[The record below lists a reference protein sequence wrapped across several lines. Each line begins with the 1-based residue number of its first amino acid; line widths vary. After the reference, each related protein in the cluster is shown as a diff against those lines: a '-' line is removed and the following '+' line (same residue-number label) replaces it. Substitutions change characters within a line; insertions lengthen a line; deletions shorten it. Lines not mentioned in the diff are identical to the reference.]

1 MNDFSIKNLIFQD
14 KEIEIIDINQSKN
27 NDQDK
32 ITITFKSINPNHP
45 EYCEKCGCVN
55 FGSKDYYIRKIK
67 HVNLSNDIECEL
79 LFKQKRFK
87 CLECNK
93 TCNEVSD
100 IVEKSARV
108 STGLKEKIK
117 KECSYGRTIIDVAYT
132 NNVSDTTVN
141 NIYNE
146 NVEIERNPL
155 SEIICIDEF
164 KGPAIEGKLI
174 FIIVNPIDNEVIDIL
189 PSRKQTYLID
199 YFKKIDIKER
209 EKVKYVVTD
218 LCPVYLYIIK
228 SMFPKA
234 KHIADRFHWIRLITN
249 AVQQIRIIA
258 MKFHLKVA
266 IKEVGSEN
274 KNKLKYNDHFIM
286 YKILKEHY
294 RLLNFNTKHGPQEY
308 LRSQGHIY
316 GDNYKYINQ
325 EILEK
330 ILNNDNDLLEAYEY
344 LQELYYIVYNVQ
356 YKEARK
362 ELTRWCEKIK
372 KSANKNIYPLKK
384 VIDTIYEWENQ
395 IVNSFII
402 SDELGG
408 NITNGIVE
416 AKNNVAK
423 TIIKNS
429 YGKND
434 FKKFRKQFLESE
446 RIRKERK

>member
-67 HVNLSNDIECEL
+67 HVNLSNDMECEL
-79 LFKQKRFK
+79 LLKQKRFK

-108 STGLKEKIK
+108 NTVLKEKIK

-132 NNVSDTTVN
+132 NYVSDNTVN

-146 NVEIERNPL
+146 NVEIEQNPL

-164 KGPAIEGKLI
+164 KGSSIEGKLI

-189 PSRKQTYLID
+189 PSKKQTYLID
-199 YFKKIDIKER
+199 YLKKIDIKER

-228 SMFPKA
+228 SMFSKA

-249 AVQQIRIIA
+249 AVQQIRILA
-258 MKFHLKVA
+258 MKFHLQVA
-266 IKEVGSEN
+266 IR
-274 KNKLKYNDHFIM
+274 KLVVRT
-286 YKILKEHY
+286 KI
-294 RLLNFNTKHGPQEY
+294 
-308 LRSQGHIY
+308 S
-316 GDNYKYINQ
+316 
-325 EILEK
+325 
-330 ILNNDNDLLEAYEY
+330 
-344 LQELYYIVYNVQ
+344 
-356 YKEARK
+356 
-362 ELTRWCEKIK
+362 
-372 KSANKNIYPLKK
+372 
-384 VIDTIYEWENQ
+384 
-395 IVNSFII
+395 
-402 SDELGG
+402 
-408 NITNGIVE
+408 
-416 AKNNVAK
+416 
-423 TIIKNS
+423 
-429 YGKND
+429 
-434 FKKFRKQFLESE
+434 
-446 RIRKERK
+446 